1 MREKEGEMQKRERE
15 RERDVQIKRE
25 IDKAESVCIFSP
37 RIIHWQNEG
46 QNDWEGFS
54 CL

>member
-25 IDKAESVCIFSP
+25 IDKAESVCIFFAENHSLAK
-37 RIIHWQNEG
+37 RG
-46 QNDWEGFS
+46 S
-54 CL
+54 K